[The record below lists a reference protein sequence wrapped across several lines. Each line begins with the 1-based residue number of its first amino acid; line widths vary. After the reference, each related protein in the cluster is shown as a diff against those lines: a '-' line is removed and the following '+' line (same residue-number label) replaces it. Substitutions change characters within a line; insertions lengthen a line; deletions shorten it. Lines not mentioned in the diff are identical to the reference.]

1 MKKLL
6 NINDVVTI
14 LGLSK
19 SGIYRLVQNRRIPFI
34 KISGKV
40 IRFRQDEIEQWLSS
54 KSYSPSNDHYARPV
68 GTVTKLKQSRLS
80 NSHINRIID
89 STKKSILKEE
99 KNV

>member
-19 SGIYRLVQNRRIPFI
+19 SGVYRLVETRRIPFI

-40 IRFRQDEIEQWLSS
+40 IRFRQDEIEQWLLS
-54 KSYSPSNDHYARPV
+54 KSYAPYFDHNPKAA
-68 GTVTKLKQSRLS
+68 GTVSNLKQRRLS

-89 STKKSILKEE
+89 SAKKSILKEV
-99 KNV
+99 KHV